1 MSTIGQNY
9 SRIMKKRVRIKDIAE
24 KAGVSKGT
32 VDRVIH
38 KRGHVAPAVKKRVL
52 AVMKELDYRPNA
64 IASALAYNRVWKIAA
79 LLPSPD
85 VDAFW
90 QQPKNGIQKGLNATM
105 DYGIHVDFFHFPDA
119 DTNAF
124 ANRCDE
130 ILTGNYD
137 AVLIAPIYYNES
149 HKFLSECEEIGLKY
163 FLFNTYLKRE
173 DTSFQCYI
181 GQDSYQSG
189 VLAAKLLD
197 FGIENGDAV
206 MVLHLEKGVYN
217 SKHLLEKEQGFQNYF
232 IDHSSRNI
240 QIIKTSYENPTDT
253 NAFRKFIN
261 YQLKSYPN
269 LKGIFVT
276 TSRLYQ
282 LVDVLS
288 ERQAEKIKLVGFD
301 LIPENLDYLRVEKI
315 DFLINQNPVKQGYL
329 GIINIFEHLV
339 RKKEVTPI
347 QHLPL
352 DVVMQEN
359 LKYYLEAD
367 EKMHLMI

>member
-1 MSTIGQNY
+1 
-9 SRIMKKRVRIKDIAE
+9 MKKRIRIIDIAE

-38 KRGHVAPAVKKRVL
+38 KRGHVSPDVKKRIL
-52 AVMKELDYRPNA
+52 AVMEELDYRPNV
-64 IASALAYNRVWKIAA
+64 IASALAYNRTWKIAA
-79 LLPSPD
+79 LLPDPAD
-85 VDAFW
+85 DAFW
-90 QQPKNGIQKGLNATM
+90 VQPKSGIQKALNFTS
-105 DYGIHVDFFHFPDA
+105 DYGMNVDFFHFADA
-119 DTNAF
+119 DTKTF
-124 ANRCDE
+124 QKCCDE
-130 ILTGNYD
+130 ILAGNYD
-137 AVLIAPIYYNES
+137 AILVAPVFYNES
-149 HKFLSECEEIGLKY
+149 HQFLNECEEIGLKY
-163 FLFNTYLKRE
+163 FLINTYIERKDR
-173 DTSFQCYI
+173 SFQTYI

-217 SKHLLEKEQGFQNYF
+217 AKHLLAKEQGFQNYF

-240 QIIKTSYENPTDT
+240 QIIKTSFEEPSNTD
-253 NAFRKFIN
+253 AFRKFMN
-261 YQLKSYPN
+261 YQIKSYPN
-269 LKGIFVT
+269 LRGIFVT
-276 TSRLYQ
+276 TSKVHY

-288 ERQAEKIKLVGFD
+288 ALQTQKIKLVGFD
-301 LIPENLDYLRVEKI
+301 LIPNNLAHLRVEKI

-339 RKKEVTPI
+339 RKKEVKPL

-359 LKYYLEAD
+359 LSYYLEAD
-367 EKMHLMI
+367 QQIYMMI

>member
-1 MSTIGQNY
+1 
-9 SRIMKKRVRIKDIAE
+9 MKKRIRIIDIAE

-38 KRGHVAPAVKKRVL
+38 KRGHVSPDVKKRVL
-52 AVMKELDYRPNA
+52 AVMEELDYRPNV

-79 LLPSPD
+79 LLPNPD
-85 VDAFW
+85 DDSFW
-90 QQPKNGIQKGLNATM
+90 RQPKNGIQKALNSTR
-105 DYGIHVDFFHFPDA
+105 DYGINVDFFHFSDG
-119 DTNAF
+119 DTKAYTNC
-124 ANRCDE
+124 CDQ
-130 ILTGNYD
+130 ILVGNYD
-137 AVLIAPIYYNES
+137 AVLVAPVYYNEA
-149 HKFLSECEEIGLKY
+149 HKFLNECEEMGLKY
-163 FLFNTYLKRE
+163 FLINTYLKRE
-173 DTSFQCYI
+173 DAAFQCYV

-206 MVLHLEKGVYN
+206 MALHLERGVYN

-232 IDHSSRNI
+232 IDHATRNI

-282 LVDVLS
+282 LVNVLS
-288 ERQAEKIKLVGFD
+288 EAQATKLKLVGFD
-301 LIPENLDYLRVEKI
+301 LIPENLTYLQSEKI
-315 DFLINQNPVKQGYL
+315 NFLINQNPVKQGYL
-329 GIINIFEHLV
+329 GILNIFDHLV
-339 RKKEVTPI
+339 RKKELTPI
-347 QHLPL
+347 QYLPL

-359 LKYYLEAD
+359 LSYYLEAD
-367 EKMHLMI
+367 QKIHMMI

>member
-1 MSTIGQNY
+1 
-9 SRIMKKRVRIKDIAE
+9 MKKRVRIIDIAE

-38 KRGHVAPAVKKRVL
+38 KRGHVAPAVKERVL
-52 AVMKELDYRPNA
+52 AVMKALDYRPNT
-64 IASALAYNRVWKIAA
+64 IASALAYNRIWKIAA
-79 LLPSPD
+79 LLPNPTED
-85 VDAFW
+85 PFW
-90 QQPKNGIQKGLNATM
+90 QQPKSGIEKGLNATI
-105 DYGIHVDFFHFPDA
+105 DYGMNVDFFHFPDA
-119 DTNAF
+119 DMKAYTNC
-124 ANRCDE
+124 CDK

-137 AVLIAPIYYNES
+137 AVLVAPLYYNEA
-149 HKFLSECEEIGLKY
+149 HKFLNECEEIGLKY
-163 FLFNTYLKRE
+163 FLINTYLKRE
-173 DTSFQCYI
+173 DASFQCYV

-189 VLAAKLLD
+189 ILAAKLLD
-197 FGIENGDAV
+197 FGIEDGDAV

-232 IDHSSRNI
+232 IDHSKRNR
-240 QIIKTSYENPTDT
+240 QIIKTSYENPTDI

-288 ERQAEKIKLVGFD
+288 EQQAEKIKLVGFD
-301 LIPENLDYLRVEKI
+301 LIPENLAYLQTEKI

-329 GIINIFEHLV
+329 GILNIFEHLV
-339 RKKEVTPI
+339 RKKEVTAI

-359 LKYYLEAD
+359 LRYYLEAD
-367 EKMHLMI
+367 DKIHFMI

>member
-1 MSTIGQNY
+1 
-9 SRIMKKRVRIKDIAE
+9 MKKRVRIIDIAE

-38 KRGHVAPAVKKRVL
+38 KRGHVSPDVKKRIL
-52 AVMKELDYRPNA
+52 AVMEELDYRPNV

-79 LLPSPD
+79 LLPNPD
-85 VDAFW
+85 NDSFW
-90 QQPKNGIQKGLNATM
+90 RQPKNGIQKALNSTR
-105 DYGIHVDFFHFPDA
+105 DYGINVDFFHFPDA
-119 DTNAF
+119 DTKAYTNC
-124 ANRCDE
+124 CDQ
-130 ILTGNYD
+130 ILVGNYD
-137 AVLIAPIYYNES
+137 AVLVAPVYYNEA
-149 HKFLSECEEIGLKY
+149 HKFLNECEEIGLKY
-163 FLFNTYLKRE
+163 FLINTYLKRE
-173 DTSFQCYI
+173 GAAFQCYI

-197 FGIENGDAV
+197 FGIEDGDAV
-206 MVLHLEKGVYN
+206 MALHLEKGVYN

-232 IDHSSRNI
+232 IDHATRNI

-282 LVDVLS
+282 LVNVLS
-288 ERQAEKIKLVGFD
+288 ETQAAKLKLVGFD
-301 LIPENLDYLRVEKI
+301 LIPENLTYLQSEKI
-315 DFLINQNPVKQGYL
+315 NFLINQNPVKQGYL
-329 GIINIFEHLV
+329 GILNIFDHLV
-339 RKKEVTPI
+339 RKKEVPPI
-347 QHLPL
+347 QYLPL

-359 LKYYLEAD
+359 LSYYLEAD
-367 EKMHLMI
+367 QKIHMII